1 MEETTSRKLHF
12 ILEVL
17 IVAAIIF
24 AFALVRS
31 AIFSVF
37 TNMAI
42 AGSMEVRTLST
53 IAMIL
58 NLGVGAIA
66 LFAGSFV
73 CFNVIE
79 KRPVSWGILLLLSVL
94 YKLMLW
100 IPAAMINAYIARF
113 GTEPLALYSQITA
126 YLSPVL
132 AAVIMVLMV
141 RLLCMPRVEVSPA
154 DPAAKFSLAAHV
166 LLLLFVGGIWRC
178 IWIYRTTRYL
188 NCLPDEE
195 YRNPGAKLLL
205 CMFVPFYSIYWVY
218 KSARRID
225 KLAASTGVTSD
236 LALVCLILE
245 IFVPIVPPI
254 LMQDKINKIL
264 DAQM

>member
-1 MEETTSRKLHF
+1 MEETTSRKLPF

-17 IVAAIIF
+17 IVGAIVF

-31 AIFSVF
+31 AIFRVF
-37 TNMAI
+37 ANMVN

-53 IAMIL
+53 IAVIL

-66 LFAGSFV
+66 LFVGSFL

-94 YKLMLW
+94 YKLILC
-100 IPAAMINAYIARF
+100 IPAAMINAYVARF

-132 AAVIMVLMV
+132 TAIVMTLLV
-141 RLLCMPRVEVSPA
+141 RLLCAPKVEVSPA
-154 DPAAKFSLAAHV
+154 DPSAKCGLAAHV
-166 LLLLFVGGIWRC
+166 LLLLFVGGIWRW

-195 YRNPGAKLLL
+195 YRNPGTKVLL

-218 KSARRID
+218 KSAQRID
-225 KLAASTGVTSD
+225 KLAAQSGVVSD
-236 LALVCLILE
+236 LAVACLILE
-245 IFVPIVPPI
+245 LFIPLIPPI

-264 DAQM
+264 DARQ